1 MALGHSIFVPLAEF
15 LSKSCT
21 NLEFLIEPSVCRTRN
36 EAIKGQARLPL
47 FTELPRRDVLRSPDA

>member
-1 MALGHSIFVPLAEF
+1 VPLAEF